1 MLVLGLCSTNG
12 MIETE
17 LVRKAKVY
25 AEEIL
30 NNKLPK
36 SCVYHNLGHTQ
47 EVAQAAQ
54 EIGAASNLTSDQMET
69 VLIAAWLHDIGYLN
83 GPKDHEKESAIIAVK
98 LLRDWNAS
106 EKKAED
112 VQRTILAT
120 VMPQAPQDIMGQVL
134 CDADLHHL
142 AKTDVRDRAKR
153 LREEMAITKNVHFA
167 SDDEWLQANLKFMKN
182 HEYFTEYG
190 KNVLQPLKKQNIKR
204 LKNELKPE
212 ASKNEGLQE
221 MEKEIEKLRKKLD
234 KNSRP
239 DRGIETMFRTT
250 LENHINLSGMADT
263 KANIMISINTI
274 ILSIV
279 VSVLFR
285 KLEDFPHLVVPT
297 LILVFTCLTAIVMA
311 ILATRPNIAEGK
323 FTREDILNKK
333 TNLLFFGNFHNMA
346 LKDYEWGMREM
357 MKDYDYLY
365 GSMIKDIYF
374 LGKVLAK
381 KYKFIRLSYT
391 IFMFGFVASI
401 VTFLILTMLYYQP
414 YSLRDLL
421 TP

>member
-1 MLVLGLCSTNG
+1 MA
-12 MIETE
+12 ETE
-17 LVRKAKVY
+17 LVQKSKAY

-30 NNKLPK
+30 ANKLPK
-36 SCVYHNLGHTQ
+36 TCVYHNLRHTQ
-47 EVAQAAQ
+47 EVAKAAQ
-54 EIGAASNLTSDQMET
+54 EIGSALHLNDDQMET
-69 VLIAAWLHDIGYLN
+69 ILIAAWLHDLGYLN
-83 GPKDHEKESAIIAVK
+83 GPADHEKESAAIAAK

-106 EKKAED
+106 EKKSED

-120 VMPQAPQDIMGQVL
+120 IMPQSPKDIMGEVL
-134 CDADLHHL
+134 CDADLSHL
-142 AKTDVRDRAKR
+142 AKADIRERGLL
-153 LREEMAITKNVHFA
+153 LRQEIASTKNIHFG
-167 SDDEWLQANLKFMKN
+167 SENEWLHANLKFMKG
-182 HEYFTEYG
+182 HEYFTDYG
-190 KNVLQPLKKQNIKR
+190 KRILQPLKKQNIKR

-212 ASKNEGLQE
+212 TSTAGLE
-221 MEKEIEKLRKKLD
+221 DMEKELQKLRKKLE

-250 LENHINLSGMADT
+250 LENHTNLSGMADT

-285 KLEDFPHLVVPT
+285 KLEDFPHLVTPT
-297 LILVFTCLTAIVMA
+297 LILVLTCLLAIVMA
-311 ILATRPNIAEGK
+311 ILATRPTITKGK
-323 FTREDILNKK
+323 FTHEDIHNKK
-333 TNLLFFGNFHNMA
+333 TNLLFFGNFHNME

-365 GSMIKDIYF
+365 GSLIKDIYF

-381 KYKFIRLSYT
+381 KYRFIRLSYT

-401 VTFLILTMLYYQP
+401 IAFLILTMIYYQP
-414 YSLRDLL
+414 YSMRQLL
-421 TP
+421 AP

>member
-1 MLVLGLCSTNG
+1 MA
-12 MIETE
+12 ETE
-17 LVRKAKVY
+17 LVQKSKAY

-30 NNKLPK
+30 ANKLPK
-36 SCVYHNLGHTQ
+36 TCVYHNLRHTQ
-47 EVAQAAQ
+47 EVAKAAQ
-54 EIGAASNLTSDQMET
+54 EIGSALHLNDDQMET
-69 VLIAAWLHDIGYLN
+69 ILIAAWLHDLGYLN
-83 GPKDHEKESAIIAVK
+83 GPADHEKESAAIAAK

-106 EKKAED
+106 EKKSED

-120 VMPQAPQDIMGQVL
+120 IMPQSPKDIMGEVL
-134 CDADLHHL
+134 CDADLSHL
-142 AKTDVRDRAKR
+142 AKADIRERGLL
-153 LREEMAITKNVHFA
+153 LRQEIASTKNIHFG
-167 SDDEWLQANLKFMKN
+167 SENEWLHANLKFMKS
-182 HEYFTEYG
+182 HEYFTDYG
-190 KNVLQPLKKQNIKR
+190 KRILQPLKKQNIKR

-212 ASKNEGLQE
+212 TSTAGLE
-221 MEKEIEKLRKKLD
+221 DMEKELQKLRKKLE

-250 LENHINLSGMADT
+250 LENHTNLSGMADT

-285 KLEDFPHLVVPT
+285 KLEDFPHLVTPT
-297 LILVFTCLTAIVMA
+297 LILVLTCLLAIVMA
-311 ILATRPNIAEGK
+311 ILATRPTITKGK
-323 FTREDILNKK
+323 FTHEDIHNKK
-333 TNLLFFGNFHNMA
+333 TNLLFFGNFHNME

-365 GSMIKDIYF
+365 GSLIKDIYF

-381 KYKFIRLSYT
+381 KYRFIRLSYT

-401 VTFLILTMLYYQP
+401 IAFLILTMIYYQP
-414 YSLRDLL
+414 YSMRQLL
-421 TP
+421 AP

>member
-1 MLVLGLCSTNG
+1 

-17 LVRKAKVY
+17 LVLKAKAY

-30 NNKLPK
+30 SNKLPK
-36 SCVYHNLGHTQ
+36 SCVYHNLIHTQ
-47 EVAQAAQ
+47 EVAKAAY
-54 EIGAASNLTSDQMET
+54 EIGTASNLTDEQMET
-69 VLIAAWLHDIGYLN
+69 VLISAWLHDIGYLN
-83 GPKDHEKESAIIAVK
+83 GPIGHEKESASIAVK
-98 LLRDWNAS
+98 LLRDWKAS
-106 EKKAED
+106 EQKMED

-120 VMPQAPQDIMGQVL
+120 AVPQSPKDIMGEVL

-142 AKTDVRDRAKR
+142 AKADIRERGKK
-153 LREEMAITKNVHFA
+153 LREEFAATKTLYFD
-167 SDDEWLQANLKFMKN
+167 SDDEWLEFNLKFIKS
-182 HEYFTEYG
+182 HDYFTDYG
-190 KNVLQPLKKQNIKR
+190 KRILQPLKKQNIKR
-204 LKNELKPE
+204 LKNELRPDTSGK
-212 ASKNEGLQE
+212 GLEE
-221 MEKEIEKLRKKLD
+221 MEKEIEKLRKKVE
-234 KNSRP
+234 KGSRP

-285 KLEDFPHLVVPT
+285 KLEEFPHLVVPT
-297 LILVFTCLTAIVMA
+297 LMLVLTCLFAIVMA

-333 TNLLFFGNFHNMA
+333 TNLLFFGNFHNMQ

-391 IFMFGFVASI
+391 IFMFGFVASN
-401 VTFLILTMLYYQP
+401 VTFLFVTMLYYQP
-414 YSLRDLL
+414 YSIKDLL
-421 TP
+421 LP